1 VKKTGSLASD
11 VVEPY
16 AQGLMAAARDSN
28 QTEKI
33 GEDIRAILEFINN
46 SQELKEFLENPV
58 IKAEDK
64 KAVLRR
70 ITGEDTN
77 KLLVNF
83 LMLLVDKRRIVFIEE
98 IGRQYLEILREINNI
113 VLAEISAASELN
125 EGQRQ
130 AIIEKVKTLTGAAG
144 VELETKVEADLIGG
158 VIIKVGSQVFDSSL
172 RGQLRRI
179 GLSLGAEMS

>member
-1 VKKTGSLASD
+1 MKKTGSLSSE

-28 QTEKI
+28 QTEAI
-33 GEDIRAILEFINN
+33 GEDIRAILNLLEN
-46 SQELKEFLENPV
+46 SSELKEFVENPV

-64 KAVLRR
+64 KAILRR
-70 ITGEDTN
+70 ITGEGTN

-83 LMLLVDKRRIVFIEE
+83 LMLLVDKRRIVFIEQ
-98 IGRQYLEILREINNI
+98 IGRQYLEILRQINNI
-113 VLAEISAASELN
+113 VLAEITSASELN
-125 EGQRQ
+125 EQQCQ
-130 AIIEKVKTLTGAAG
+130 AIVEKVKALVGAAG
-144 VELETKVEADLIGG
+144 VELETTVEPDLIGR

-179 GLSLGAEMS
+179 GLNLGAEM